1 MERKANA
8 GWKRIAWMA
17 GITAVVYFA
26 FRFLLPLV
34 WPFIFA
40 LLAAGI
46 LRPAVHFMTTRLRF
60 SVTIAGLLC
69 TAALVLV
76 LGGAGYLV
84 GRLLVTQASQL
95 VTNLDTYLTQL
106 ETGVERVCCMV
117 EDSLALERGVVL
129 RTIMDGVN
137 HMSSQIGEGIFAG
150 VREHTWDV
158 IRFVAKLVT
167 VLFVFLI
174 ATVLML
180 KEMLDT
186 SGNDVESDNSFSQKW
201 RSLREKL
208 SEIGLAYLKTQGILI
223 LIIAGILTVG
233 LMFFKNRYALLIGI
247 GVGLMDALPV
257 LGSGMILVP
266 WGVLSFFFGSRWH
279 GIIIL
284 ALFLICQV
292 TRELLEPRLLGD
304 RIGIRPIYTLLAMYV
319 GLKLFGIAGFLLG
332 PVGLVLIEALVDEV
346 PEEWK

>member
-1 MERKANA
+1 MERKANV
-8 GWKRIAWMA
+8 GWKRFAWMV
-17 GITAVVYFA
+17 GITAMVYYA
-26 FRFLLPLV
+26 FRYLLPLV

-46 LRPAVHFMTTRLRF
+46 LRPAVRFMSERLRF

-69 TAALVLV
+69 TAALVLL
-76 LGGAGYLV
+76 LGVVGYWG
-84 GRLLVTQASQL
+84 GRLLITQAAQL
-95 VTNLDTYLTQL
+95 VANLDTYLAQL
-106 ETGVERVCCMV
+106 ETGVERVCHMV
-117 EDSLALERGVVL
+117 EESLSLEHGIVM
-129 RTIMDGVN
+129 RTVMDGVN
-137 HMSSQIGEGIFAG
+137 HMSSEMGKGLFAG
-150 VREHTWDV
+150 VRDHTWDV

-167 VLFVFLI
+167 VLLVFLI

-186 SGNDVESDNSFSQKW
+186 SANETEGSSFAGRW

-208 SEIGLAYLKTQGILI
+208 SQIGLAYLKTQGILI

-233 LMFFKNRYALLIGI
+233 LMFLRNRYALLIGI
-247 GVGLMDALPV
+247 GVGFMDALPV

-266 WGVLSFFFGSRWH
+266 WGVLSFFFGSRMQ

-304 RIGIRPIYTLLAMYV
+304 RIGIRPIYTLVAMYV

-332 PVGLVLIEALVDEV
+332 PVGLVLIQALVDEV